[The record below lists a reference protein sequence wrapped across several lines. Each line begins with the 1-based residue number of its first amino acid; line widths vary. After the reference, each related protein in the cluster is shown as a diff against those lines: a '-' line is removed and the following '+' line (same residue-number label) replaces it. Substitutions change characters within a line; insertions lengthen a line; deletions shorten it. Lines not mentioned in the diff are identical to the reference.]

1 MNAFWFHYNK
11 PLSERRGHPTMTV
24 HHKGACVFVRR
35 IVCNVP
41 TRSRERNSQP
51 RMVIAGVGNVRISG
65 DTAYITGD
73 RA

>member
-11 PLSERRGHPTMTV
+11 PLSEQRGQPTMTL
-24 HHKGACVFVRR
+24 HCKGACNFVRR

-41 TRSRERNSQP
+41 THSRERTRQP